1 MAAPDPPEE
10 VLEPSAYVLC
20 ENSSVGVVSCIA
32 TGSTRVLTIR
42 ARAEQS
48 RWHTFP
54 QPSNIFDVH
63 SIDAFKAA
71 SDIQFRCNQT
81 FWKTLGHIVLGGQ
94 ADRRKSLEDVFETAT
109 AMLQEWSGHRHL
121 RVHLQELNF
130 MSRWSGYLGQAS
142 SHRR

>member
-1 MAAPDPPEE
+1 MATPDSPEE
-10 VLEPSAYVLC
+10 VLEPSAYVLS

-71 SDIQFRCNQT
+71 PDFQLRCNQT
-81 FWKTLGHIVLGGQ
+81 FRKTLGHIVLGGQ
-94 ADRRKSLEDVFETAT
+94 ADRSKSLEDVFEKTT
-109 AMLQEWSGHRHL
+109 AMLLKRTNLGHL
-121 RVHLQELNF
+121 RAHLQELNF
-130 MSRWSGYLGQAS
+130 MSRWSGYLGQA
-142 SHRR
+142 